1 MPRTVLVT
9 GATGNIGSPLI
20 LRLSDSTDLDA
31 RAFVRDEGK
40 ATSLREAGIDC
51 VLGTF
56 EDPKAVSQA
65 VADIDT
71 VVLITARNPNANEQA
86 RAVLTAAKTAGVRKI
101 VRISEIKASLD
112 GPTENSRIHG
122 QTDHDIES
130 SGFNYVILRP
140 HFLMQNI
147 NMAYQSIV
155 AEGTFWMGMGDGRL
169 GMIDSRDVIDCAEQL
184 VLSDEFD
191 NQIFEPTG
199 PESISFHDVANIL
212 VEALGRP
219 VDYIAVPL
227 EMIDQ
232 FNRDMGMSDWFA
244 DVMRDYS
251 KAYSENWGN
260 FVTDDVERITGHTTR
275 SFDMFVR
282 EDFAPSLM
290 NRAST

>member
-9 GATGNIGSPLI
+9 GATGNIGRPLI
-20 LRLSDSTDLDA
+20 LRLSASTELDA

-40 ATSLREAGIDC
+40 ATSLREAGVDC

-56 EDPKAVSQA
+56 EDSEAVRQA
-65 VADIDT
+65 VAGIDT
-71 VVLITARNPNANEQA
+71 IVLITARDPTANAQA

-101 VRISEIKASLD
+101 VRVSEIKASLD

-122 QTDHDIES
+122 RTDLDIQS
-130 SGFNYVILRP
+130 SGLIYAILRP

-147 NMAYQSIV
+147 MMASRSIV
-155 AEGTFWMGMGDGRL
+155 AEGTFWMGMGNGRL
-169 GMIDSRDVIDCAEQL
+169 GMIDTRDVVDCAEQL

-191 NQIFEPTG
+191 NKIFEPTG
-199 PESISFHDVANIL
+199 PESISFHDVANVLI
-212 VEALGRP
+212 ETLGQP

-232 FNRDMGMSDWFA
+232 FNRDMGMGDWFA

-251 KAYSENWGN
+251 RAYSENWGDV
-260 FVTDDVERITGHTTR
+260 VTDDVKRITGHSAR
-275 SFDMFVR
+275 SIETFVR
-282 EDFAPSLM
+282 EVFVPALAIRMSP
-290 NRAST
+290 